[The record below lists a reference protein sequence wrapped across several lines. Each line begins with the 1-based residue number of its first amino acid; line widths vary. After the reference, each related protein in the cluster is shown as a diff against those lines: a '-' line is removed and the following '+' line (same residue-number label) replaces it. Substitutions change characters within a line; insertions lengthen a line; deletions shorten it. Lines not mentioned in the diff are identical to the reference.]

1 MARSGADG
9 ISDYQQNQ
17 SLTALPLVP
26 AVQQGLWVRSV
37 IFSPYQERVRFMG
50 STQKPKKTGRGE
62 RHSAA
67 WGKRLA
73 MVLTLTTGM
82 AFGQGWN
89 NLASNEGGRFSSR
102 IAPELS
108 GLLSKAKQGS
118 SQGQTVRVIVQYR
131 QVPTAAH
138 YATMQNRGGHLHAKL
153 HMIKGAA
160 FTIPVSALPALE
172 ADPEIASVT
181 IDHPMNVM
189 DDLTNGAT
197 GVAAAWNAGFTGA
210 GVGVAV
216 IDSGINDQHPDLKN
230 STETASRVVY
240 HQDFT
245 GTATTNSSGAKYDL
259 YGHGTHVAGI
269 IGGNGYLSGGQY
281 EGVAP
286 GVNLIDLR
294 ALDAN
299 GAGTDSTV
307 IAAIQAAVSLQN
319 TYNIRVINLSLGRG
333 IGVSY
338 TQDPL
343 CQAVEAAWKSGI
355 VVVVAA
361 GNYGRLSVNGSN
373 GFGTITA
380 PGNDPYVLT
389 VGATKANGSA
399 SASAETLASYS
410 SKGPTTY
417 DHVVKPDLVAPGN
430 DVVSL
435 SAPGATLEAAYPSEL
450 VTGTDNKNDYFT
462 LSGTSMA
469 TPAVV
474 GAVALLLQEQS
485 TLTPDQVK
493 ARLMKTASKMNVAFN
508 LVSTSAYVPHL
519 SQSFLSTY
527 DLFSVGSG
535 LLNVQSAIANTDL
548 APSTTGTALSPIAVF
563 NPQTGTISLV
573 YGNSSVSPNSVVWG
587 SSVVWGTSVV
597 WGSSL
602 VSGTSVVWG
611 SSLPWNSNA
620 LSAFSVVWGSS
631 TGTAS
636 ATSVVWGA
644 SVGNADAA
652 FTDAGDDEQ

>member
-1 MARSGADG
+1 MERK
-9 ISDYQQNQ
+9 QK
-17 SLTALPLVP
+17 LRKP
-26 AVQQGLWVRSV
+26 A
-37 IFSPYQERVRFMG
+37 
-50 STQKPKKTGRGE
+50 GRNE

-67 WGKRLA
+67 WGKRLSLI
-73 MVLTLTTGM
+73 MVLATSM
-82 AFGQGWN
+82 AFGQPSAGQ
-89 NLASNEGGRFSSR
+89 GRPSSR
-102 IAPELS
+102 IASELS
-108 GLLSKAKQGS
+108 GLLAKAKRGAS
-118 SQGQTVRVIVQYR
+118 KGQTVQVIVQYK
-131 QVPTAAH
+131 QVPTSAH
-138 YATMQNRGGHLHAKL
+138 YSTMKNRGGLLHSRL
-153 HMIKGAA
+153 HMINGAA
-160 FTIPVSALPALE
+160 FTIPVSALPLLE

-189 DDLTNGAT
+189 DDLTNSAT
-197 GVAAAWNAGFTGA
+197 GVASAWNSGWTGA
-210 GVGVAV
+210 GIGVAV
-216 IDSGINDQHPDLKN
+216 IDSGINDSHPDLWN
-230 STETASRVVY
+230 SSETTSRVVY

-245 GTATTNSSGAKYDL
+245 GTATTNTNGANYDL

-286 GVNLIDLR
+286 GVSLIDLR

-307 IAAIQAAVSLQN
+307 IAAIQQAIALKD

-333 IGVSY
+333 IPVSY

-343 CQAVEAAWKSGI
+343 CQAVESAWKSGI

-380 PGNDPYVLT
+380 PGNDPFVLT
-389 VGATKANGSA
+389 VGASKSNGS
-399 SASAETLASYS
+399 SAFSAETKASYS

-417 DHVVKPDLVAPGN
+417 DHVVKPDIMAPGN
-430 DVVSL
+430 AIVSL
-435 SAPGATLEAAYPSEL
+435 AAPGATLEAAYPGDI
-450 VTGTDNKNDYFT
+450 VTGTDGKADYFT

-469 TPAVV
+469 TPAVA
-474 GAVALLLQEQS
+474 GAVALLLQEQN

-493 ARLMKTASKMNVAFN
+493 ARLMKTANKMG
-508 LVSTSAYVPHL
+508 LVSTSSYVPHL
-519 SQSFLSTY
+519 LMSFLDFY

-535 LLNVQSAIANTDL
+535 LLNVQGAASNGDL
-548 APSTTGTALSPIAVF
+548 APANVGAALSPSASY
-563 NPQTGTISLV
+563 NPLTGTVSLV
-573 YGNSSVSPNSVVWG
+573 YGNSTVSSTSVVWG

-602 VSGTSVVWG
+602 VNGTSVVWG
-611 SSLPWNSNA
+611 SSLPWNTTTS
-620 LSAFSVVWGSS
+620 SAFSVVWGSS

-636 ATSVVWGA
+636 ATSVVWGS
-644 SVGNADAA
+644 SVGNATSA
-652 FTDAGDDEQ
+652 FSDAGDDEQ